1 MGSSSFEGKQEG
13 MCKDLEMLTGQG
25 VLIGLVDDKVKINK
39 MRGGEISKEAAD
51 AFARIKAHKLAFIHF
66 LKGYKEKQLVA
77 CEDLILDA
85 YGDKLFDNGETTMEW
100 EGESFLL
107 RDGEIRQAAEW
118 LYQQLLK

>member
-1 MGSSSFEGKQEG
+1 MGSSSFSDKPG
-13 MCKDLEMLTGQG
+13 MRCDLELLLGQG

-51 AFARIKAHKLAFIHF
+51 AFTRIKSHKLAFIHF
-66 LKGYKEKQLVA
+66 LKGYKETQLAA

-85 YGDKLFDNGETTMEW
+85 YGDKLFEEGELTMEW

-107 RDGEIRQAAEW
+107 RDGEIRQGAEW

>member
-1 MGSSSFEGKQEG
+1 MGSSSFGDKPG
-13 MCKDLEMLTGQG
+13 MRCDLELLLGQG

-51 AFARIKAHKLAFIHF
+51 AFNRIKSHKLAFIHF
-66 LKGYKEKQLVA
+66 LKEYKETQLAA

-85 YGDKLFDNGETTMEW
+85 YGDKLFEEGELTMEW

-107 RDGEIRQAAEW
+107 RDGEIRQGAEW

>member
-1 MGSSSFEGKQEG
+1 MGSSSFSDKPG
-13 MCKDLEMLTGQG
+13 MRCDLELLLGQG

-51 AFARIKAHKLAFIHF
+51 AFNRIKSHKLAFIHF
-66 LKGYKEKQLVA
+66 LKGYKEMQLTA

-85 YGDKLFDNGETTMEW
+85 YGERLFEDGETTMEW

-107 RDGEIRQAAEW
+107 RDGEIRQGAEW